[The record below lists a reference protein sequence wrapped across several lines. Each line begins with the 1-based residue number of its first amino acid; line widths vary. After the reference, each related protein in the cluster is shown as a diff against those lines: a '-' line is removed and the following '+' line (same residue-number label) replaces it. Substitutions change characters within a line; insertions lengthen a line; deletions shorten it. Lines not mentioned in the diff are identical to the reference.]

1 MDTAE
6 FDGMTDKE
14 FAEEALKMARAARA
28 RAKQGF
34 AIADKALAVVDE
46 CRESERNM
54 VGAATL
60 ANMHFKQ
67 LTAVHFALHRA
78 LVVFVADLR
87 ERGEDYIAD
96 DLDKICSASMSSL
109 EHSLLQKREAMN

>member
-1 MDTAE
+1 MTPE
-6 FDGMTDKE
+6 CETMTDRE
-14 FAEEALKMARAARA
+14 IAEEAHKLARDVLDSNRNL
-28 RAKQGF
+28 RS
-34 AIADKALAVVDE
+34 IAGRALAVVDE
-46 CRESERNM
+46 YSESKQEM

-96 DLDKICSASMSSL
+96 NLDKICSASFSSL
-109 EHSLLQKREAMN
+109 EDTVLKKPEAMH